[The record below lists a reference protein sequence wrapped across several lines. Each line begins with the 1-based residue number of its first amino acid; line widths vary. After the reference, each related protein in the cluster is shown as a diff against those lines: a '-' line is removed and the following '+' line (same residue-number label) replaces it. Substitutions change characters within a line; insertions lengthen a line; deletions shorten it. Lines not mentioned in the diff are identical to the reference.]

1 VMEAA
6 APREAEVGDAAGR
19 RFTMRIRPYQTT
31 DHSIDGVVITWREAD
46 AAERKKASR
55 GLLGALLAG
64 IDRPAAVLGTDLRIE
79 AANRDWRGMF
89 PASGDEPDGW
99 GGAPFLAALKEVRDR
114 GAGAGAHD
122 VDLPAAAGGPG
133 RIRLDVRPVPSGADG
148 GSYVLVI
155 AEPLPPGPPA
165 RA

>member
-1 VMEAA
+1 
-6 APREAEVGDAAGR
+6 
-19 RFTMRIRPYQTT
+19 RFTLRLRANPTP
-31 DHSIDGVVITWREAD
+31 DRCLDGVVITWREAA

-55 GLLGALLAG
+55 GLLGALLPG
-64 IDRPAAVLGTDLRIE
+64 IDRPPAVLGTDLRIE

-133 RIRLDVRPVPSGADG
+133 R
-148 GSYVLVI
+148 
-155 AEPLPPGPPA
+155 
-165 RA
+165 